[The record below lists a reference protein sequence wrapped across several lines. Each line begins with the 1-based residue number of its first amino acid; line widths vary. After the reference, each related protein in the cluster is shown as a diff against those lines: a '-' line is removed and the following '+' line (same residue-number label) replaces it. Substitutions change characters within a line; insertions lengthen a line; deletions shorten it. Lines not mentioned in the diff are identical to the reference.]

1 MSEASKDKK
10 KEGLTLKE
18 KILYGAGGL
27 VVFGGGFLLIRKV
40 ILKAIA
46 NREEKKSF
54 DEGSP
59 ATFAKQIKMAFDND
73 GWPGTDTPTLRN
85 TLRQIPDKATFNKVV
100 KSYRSLYNTN
110 LLYDLSDELQSTEYN
125 EMLQIIEAKPQKQ
138 GQAVNPELSY
148 SAWAK
153 RLQAA
158 FDKTYGPFPGTDE
171 KAIVAVF
178 NEMPTQNAFVKTG
191 VEYMKLYGKN
201 LISEL
206 KSEFESGEYEAY
218 MTIILKKPKS

>member
-1 MSEASKDKK
+1 MAEVENTKKD
-10 KEGLTLKE
+10 GLTLKE

-27 VVFGGGFLLIRKV
+27 VVLGGGFVLIRKW
-40 ILKAIA
+40 ILNAIS
-46 NREEKKSF
+46 NREEKKTL

-73 GWPGTDTPTLRN
+73 GWPGTDTPALRN
-85 TLRQIPDKATFNKVV
+85 TMREIPDRDTFDKVV
-100 KSYRSLYNTN
+100 KSYQKLYNSN
-110 LLYDLSDELQSTEYN
+110 LMYDLSDELQTTEYN
-125 EMLQIIEAKPQKQ
+125 EMLQIIDAKPTKK
-138 GQAVNPELSY
+138 GQSVNPDEQY

-178 NEMPTQNAFVKTG
+178 NEMPTQNAFIKTG
-191 VEYMKLYGKN
+191 VAYMKIYGKN
-201 LISEL
+201 LITEL
-206 KSEFESGEYEAY
+206 KSELENGEYAAY
-218 MTIILKKPKS
+218 MTIILQKPKS